1 MSKLK
6 LVGGR
11 PITMDEAIELRQTVF
26 GSAASPPR
34 GEWTRTGINFGAAN
48 GVRPPASLFEYPYGL
63 RTPRN
68 ATRGMQSVLQAFIIK
83 HFIFDVKPRDKSVPL
98 EELLKPTEAEQA
110 QALYLAISDILW
122 NIGEKTK
129 AIFALPGEAS
139 HIPHSHVYFQDN
151 VTEKLF
157 FFEFTTL
164 DEMQIFAKRYLPYF
178 TENPGPGALLLLYSA
193 VVTRGME
200 NLRNDL
206 DAPKG
211 AHLMGPYEEGSL
223 NIVTLL
229 LTGRATPYLHNGVVY
244 VGDEDH
250 YALPQF
256 GILGR
261 GSIGL
266 LIWEGENEAMR
277 SASRQPGSR
286 LKTPATPVW
295 VSCCCGHFG
304 VLFNSNRELLR
315 NYHAEKRFELH
326 YYTLA
331 GCYLSMT
338 VDNRQQEEGADDG
351 QEDGER
357 KQNDMVSTPLERL
370 IHTKWMEAK
379 ITYHGPLPASL
390 NF

>member
-1 MSKLK
+1 
-6 LVGGR
+6 
-11 PITMDEAIELRQTVF
+11 
-26 GSAASPPR
+26 
-34 GEWTRTGINFGAAN
+34 
-48 GVRPPASLFEYPYGL
+48 
-63 RTPRN
+63 
-68 ATRGMQSVLQAFIIK
+68 MQSVLQAFIIK

-98 EELLKPTEAEQA
+98 EELLKPTEAEAA

-129 AIFALPGEAS
+129 AIIALPGEAS
-139 HIPHSHVYFQDN
+139 HISHSHVYFQDN
-151 VTEKLF
+151 VTEKLY

-178 TENPGPGALLLLYSA
+178 TENPGPGALLLLYSG

-223 NIVTLL
+223 NIVTLM

-266 LIWEGENEAMR
+266 LVWEGENEAMR

-331 GCYLSMT
+331 GCYLAMT

-351 QEDGER
+351 QEEGER

>member
-11 PITMDEAIELRQTVF
+11 PITIEEAIELRQTVF

-34 GEWTRTGINFGAAN
+34 GEWTRTGINFGAVS
-48 GVRPPASLFEYPYGL
+48 GEYPYGL

-83 HFIFDVKPRDKSVPL
+83 YFIFDCKPRDKSVPL
-98 EELLKPTEAEQA
+98 EDLLKPTEAEQA

-129 AIFALPGEAS
+129 SLIVLPGENS
-139 HIPHSHVYFQDN
+139 LIPHSHAYFQDN

-157 FFEFTTL
+157 FFEFTKL
-164 DEMQIFAKRYLPYF
+164 DEMQIFMKRYLPYF

-223 NIVTLL
+223 NMVTLL

-266 LIWEGENEAMR
+266 LVWEGENEAMR

-295 VSCCCGHFG
+295 VSCCCGHYG

-326 YYTLA
+326 YYTCA

-338 VDNRQQEEGADDG
+338 VDNRQQDEGADDG
-351 QEDGER
+351 DQDGER

-379 ITYHGPLPASL
+379 IAYHGPLPASL

>member
-11 PITMDEAIELRQTVF
+11 PITMDEAVELRQTVF

-48 GVRPPASLFEYPYGL
+48 GVRHPATLFEYPYGL

>member
-1 MSKLK
+1 MAKLK
-6 LVGGR
+6 IVGGR

-34 GEWTRTGINFGAAN
+34 GEWTRTGFTFGPAN
-48 GVRPPASLFEYPYGL
+48 QEYPYGL

-68 ATRGMQSVLQAFIIK
+68 ATRGMQSVIQAHIIK
-83 HFIFDVKPRDKSVPL
+83 QFIFDNKPREKSVPL
-98 EELLKPTEAEQA
+98 EELLKPNEAEQA
-110 QALYLAISDILW
+110 LSLYTAMSDILW

-129 AIFALPGEAS
+129 AIVALPGEAS

-151 VTEKLF
+151 VTEKLY
-157 FFEFTTL
+157 FFEFTKL
-164 DEMQIFAKRYLPYF
+164 DDLQIFMKRYLPYF
-178 TENPGPGALLLLYSA
+178 TENPGPGTLLYLYSA
-193 VVTRGME
+193 VLTRGME
-200 NLRNDL
+200 NMRNDL

-211 AHLMGPYEEGSL
+211 AHLMGPHEEGSL
-223 NIVTLL
+223 NVITLL

-250 YALPQF
+250 YAVPQF
-256 GILGR
+256 GILSR
-261 GSIGL
+261 GAIGL
-266 LIWEGENEAMR
+266 LVWEGENEAMR
-277 SASRQPGSR
+277 SASRMPGSR

-295 VSCCCGHFG
+295 VSCCCGHYG

-326 YYTLA
+326 YYTCA

-338 VDNRQQEEGADDG
+338 VDNRGQEEGGGDTGDQDGDRKRDD
-351 QEDGER
+351 
-357 KQNDMVSTPLERL
+357 MISTPLERL
-370 IHTKWMEAK
+370 IHTKWMDAK
-379 ITYHGPLPASL
+379 ITYHGALPASL

>member
-6 LVGGR
+6 LVDGR
-11 PITMDEAIELRQTVF
+11 PIEMDEAIELRQAIF
-26 GSAASPPR
+26 GSATSPPR
-34 GEWTRTGINFGAAN
+34 GEWTRTGISMGPFNA
-48 GVRPPASLFEYPYGL
+48 EYPYGL
-63 RTPRN
+63 RSPRN

-83 HFIFDVKPRDKSVPL
+83 HFIFDSKRGEKTVPL
-98 EELLKPTEAEQA
+98 EEMLKPTEAQQL
-110 QALYLAISDILW
+110 QALYLAMSEILW
-122 NIGEKTK
+122 TIGEKIK
-129 AIFALPGEAS
+129 AIVALPGENSLIQHCPA
-139 HIPHSHVYFQDN
+139 YFQDN

-157 FFEFTTL
+157 FFEFFSL
-164 DEMQIFAKRYLPYF
+164 DELQIFLKRYLPYF

-193 VVTRGME
+193 VMTRGLDNM
-200 NLRNDL
+200 RNDL

-211 AHLMGPYEEGSL
+211 AHLIGPHEEGSL
-223 NIVTLL
+223 NIVTLM

-256 GILGR
+256 GILSR
-261 GSIGL
+261 GCIG
-266 LIWEGENEAMR
+266 IMVWEGDNEAM
-277 SASRQPGSR
+277 SSSSRQPGSR
-286 LKTPATPVW
+286 LKTPATPIW
-295 VSCCCGHFG
+295 VSSCCGHYG

-338 VDNRQQEEGADDG
+338 VDNRQQEDGGDELEG
-351 QEDGER
+351 DGER
-357 KQNDMVSTPLERL
+357 KQNDITSTPLERL

-390 NF
+390 NV